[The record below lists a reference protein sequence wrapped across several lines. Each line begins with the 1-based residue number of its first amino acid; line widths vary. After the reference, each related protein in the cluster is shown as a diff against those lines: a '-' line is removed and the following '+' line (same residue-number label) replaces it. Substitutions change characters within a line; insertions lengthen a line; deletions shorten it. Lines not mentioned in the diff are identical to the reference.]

1 MLLNLNKFP
10 PVPLA
15 GILNLAV
22 QVGQGQF
29 KSGSSDISDA
39 HAIEQFPQP
48 MHINGSR
55 NIWPGEHGRKL

>member
-1 MLLNLNKFP
+1 VLFSTNEFSSHQCRY
-10 PVPLA
+10 A
-15 GILNLAV
+15 GILNPAV
-22 QVGQGQF
+22 QVGHGQF

-55 NIWPGEHGRKL
+55 NIWHWRTR